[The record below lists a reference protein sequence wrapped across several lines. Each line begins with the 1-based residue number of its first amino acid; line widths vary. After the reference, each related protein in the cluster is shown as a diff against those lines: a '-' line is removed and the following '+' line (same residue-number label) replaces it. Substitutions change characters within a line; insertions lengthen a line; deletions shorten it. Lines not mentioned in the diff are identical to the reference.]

1 VQRLDIGNLADFVPV
16 DPGKE
21 PHDGVVIGLPRVPV
35 ADGGGEDFQKAA
47 RDLAAGGGDHARHYD
62 AVVAR
67 DAGQRPGFGWHK
79 SL

>member
-1 VQRLDIGNLADFVPV
+1 
-16 DPGKE
+16 
-21 PHDGVVIGLPRVPV
+21 LPRVPV
-35 ADGGGEDFQKAA
+35 ADGGGEEFQKAA
-47 RDLAAGGGDHARHYD
+47 RGLAAGGGDHARHYD